1 MDLEYPAELTA
12 FREEFRRYLDS
23 VVTPELAGEIR
34 AEEWGGP
41 QTKAFWRK
49 LGADGY
55 FGLGWPVEYGG
66 GGKSLLYLH
75 AFNYE
80 MAYRRLS
87 VPLVTLNT
95 VAPTL
100 MRIGS
105 EEQKQELLPKILS
118 RQIEFA
124 IGYTEPEAGTALA
137 VL

>member
-1 MDLEYPAELTA
+1 MDFSYPAEMTT
-12 FREEFRRYLDS
+12 FREEFSRYLAAAVS
-23 VVTPELAGEIR
+23 PKLAGEIR
-34 AEEWGGP
+34 SGEWGGP

-49 LGADGY
+49 LGAEGY

-80 MAYRRLS
+80 MAYRRL
-87 VPLVTLNT
+87 PLPPVTLRT

-105 EEQKQELLPKILS
+105 EEQKREYLPKIL
-118 RQIEFA
+118 RGE
-124 IGYTEPEAGTALA
+124 
-137 VL
+137 